1 MGDLLCFG
9 RTAAGGNPVTTTERF
24 HDVLPGGRCDDIRV
38 ELPFD
43 PDEVV
48 GNLRYERYLNRDQ
61 GLTEHSRMARRMYYS
76 ARPFLPRAVRTLVQ
90 KAYVRGWQNIGF
102 PQWPVD
108 TTVDRLLKKLMEL
121 CVRHRGKSIPFIWF
135 WPEGKSACALLSHDV
150 ETRRGAERCRWLMDM
165 DDASGVPASFHV
177 IPEGRYPV
185 TSKFLSEF
193 RQRGFEINVH
203 DLNHDGRLFQTQAE
217 FRGRA
222 ARINRYAEE
231 FGARGFR
238 SGSLYRNQDWYD
250 CLNFEYDSS
259 VPNVAHL
266 EPQRGGCCTVM
277 PYFVGNVLELPLT
290 MTQDYCA
297 LHLIKGDTAD
307 LWRRQSEII
316 LRYNGLL
323 NVIVHPDY
331 SWESRGRA
339 AYRALLTLYQRLRD
353 QENVWLAQP
362 GQVNDW
368 WRQRARMKLVSTR
381 AGWKVEGSGSER
393 ARVAFATLDGDSLS
407 YHFSP
412 STKTLQKAV

>member
-1 MGDLLCFG
+1 MEPGG
-9 RTAAGGNPVTTTERF
+9 KAVTAAERF
-24 HDVLPGGRCDDIRV
+24 HDVLPLGGRNDVRV

-43 PDEVV
+43 LDEIVS
-48 GNLRYERYLNRDQ
+48 NLRYERYLNRDQ
-61 GLTEHSRMARRMYYS
+61 RLTRYSRMARRMYYS
-76 ARPFLPRAVRTLVQ
+76 ARPFLPRPLRKLAQR
-90 KAYVRGWQNIGF
+90 AYVRGWQNIGF

-108 TTVDRLLKKLMEL
+108 TTVDRLLKKVMEL

-165 DDASGVPASFHV
+165 DDASGVPGSFHV

-203 DLNHDGRLFQTQAE
+203 DLNHDGRLFQSQAE
-217 FRGRA
+217 FRRRA
-222 ARINRYAEE
+222 VKINRYAEE

-250 CLNFEYDSS
+250 GLNVEYDSS

-290 MTQDYCA
+290 MTQDYCV
-297 LHLIKGDTAD
+297 LHLTKGSAAD
-307 LWRRQSEII
+307 LWNRQSEII
-316 LRYNGLL
+316 LRHNGLL
-323 NVIVHPDY
+323 NVIIHPDY
-331 SWESRGRA
+331 AGESAGRA
-339 AYRALLTLYQRLRD
+339 AYMALLMLYRRLRD
-353 QENVWLAQP
+353 KENVWLAQP

-368 WRQRARMKLVSTR
+368 WRQRSRMKLVSTR
-381 AGWKVEGSGSER
+381 GGWRVEGSGSER
-393 ARVAFATLDGDSLS
+393 ASVAFATLENDCLTYRFYSS
-407 YHFSP
+407 SNA
-412 STKTLQKAV
+412 LQKAV